1 MVGRLSATVT
11 RISDGRSLLMGYP
24 WGMAPVKVGE
34 VPAPEVVDV
43 LQGTTPADMQR
54 IIGAQYMNNGII
66 PNGGLSVE
74 GTSSMAY
81 KVNAGAAFMWTSSA
95 AKTGIII
102 PVETQTVNTVPAPAT
117 GSRTDVVYV
126 DTQGVVHVAQAS
138 THPTGIQIAKFTV
151 PAGITATTAAQ
162 QSINRSFAVPTG
174 GALGRMAHWT
184 DPGGGAATMQESV
197 KTVQRFALPSDRLVE
212 IRVTTTMRSVASPGS
227 MYFDM
232 ILESPAGSVRRR
244 LDVAHTPDWD
254 TRSAT
259 WSFGTGA
266 GENILTVK
274 TVGTKG
280 GTWQFSSGGSVTE
293 VSLWDQGVLR

>member
-1 MVGRLSATVT
+1 
-11 RISDGRSLLMGYP
+11 MGYP
-24 WGMAPVKVGE
+24 LGKAPIKIGE
-34 VPAPEVVDV
+34 APAPETVDI

-81 KVNAGAAFMWTSSA
+81 KVNAGVAFMWTSSA
-95 AKTGIII
+95 ARTGILI
-102 PVETQTVNTVPAPAT
+102 PVEETVVETAPAPAT
-117 GSRTDVVYV
+117 GSRQDVIYV
-126 DTQGVVHVAQAS
+126 DTLGVVHVAQAS
-138 THPTGIQIAKFTV
+138 THPTGIQIARFTV
-151 PAGITATTAAQ
+151 PAGITATSAAQ
-162 QSINRSFAVPTG
+162 QRIDRSFAVPTG

-184 DPGGGAATMQESV
+184 DPGGGAATMQEST
-197 KTVQRFALPSDRLVE
+197 KTVERFALPSDRLVE
-212 IRVTTTMRSVASPGS
+212 IRVTTTLRSVAGPGS

-232 ILESPAGSVRRR
+232 TLESPAGQVRRR

-254 TRSAT
+254 TRSAS

-266 GENILTVK
+266 GENVLTVK

>member
-1 MVGRLSATVT
+1 
-11 RISDGRSLLMGYP
+11 MGYP
-24 WGMAPVKVGE
+24 LGKAPIKIGE
-34 VPAPEVVDV
+34 APAPETVDI

-66 PNGGLSVE
+66 PNGGLRVE

-81 KVNAGAAFMWTSSA
+81 KVNAGVAFMWTSSA
-95 AKTGIII
+95 AKTGILV
-102 PVETQTVNTVPAPAT
+102 PVEETVVETVPAPAT
-117 GSRTDVVYV
+117 GSRTDVIYV
-126 DTQGVVHVAQAS
+126 DTLGVVHVAQAS
-138 THPTGIQIAKFTV
+138 THPTGIQIARFTV
-151 PAGITATTAAQ
+151 PAGITATSAAQ
-162 QSINRSFAVPTG
+162 QRIDRSFAVPTG
-174 GALGRMAHWT
+174 GALGRMAHWS
-184 DPGGGAATMQESV
+184 DPGGGAATMQEST
-197 KTVQRFALPSDRLVE
+197 KTVERFVLPSDRLVE
-212 IRVTTTMRSVASPGS
+212 IRVSTTLRSVAGPGS

-232 ILESPAGSVRRR
+232 TLESPAGQVRRR

-254 TRSAT
+254 TRSAS

-266 GENILTVK
+266 GENVLTVK

>member
-1 MVGRLSATVT
+1 
-11 RISDGRSLLMGYP
+11 MGYP
-24 WGMAPVKVGE
+24 LGKAPIKIGE
-34 VPAPEVVDV
+34 APAPETVDI

-81 KVNAGAAFMWTSSA
+81 KVNAGVAFMWTSSA
-95 AKTGIII
+95 AKTGILI
-102 PVETQTVNTVPAPAT
+102 PVEETVVETIPAPAT
-117 GSRTDVVYV
+117 GSRQDVIYV
-126 DTQGVVHVAQAS
+126 DTLGVVHVAQAS
-138 THPTGIQIAKFTV
+138 THPTGIQIARFTV
-151 PAGITATTAAQ
+151 PAGITATSAAQ
-162 QSINRSFAVPTG
+162 QRIDRSFAVPTG

-184 DPGGGAATMQESV
+184 DPGGGAATMKEST
-197 KTVQRFALPSDRLVE
+197 KTVERFVLPSDRLVE
-212 IRVTTTMRSVASPGS
+212 IRVTTTMRSVAGAGS

-232 ILESPAGSVRRR
+232 TLESPAGQVRRR

-254 TRSAT
+254 TRSAS

>member
-1 MVGRLSATVT
+1 
-11 RISDGRSLLMGYP
+11 MGYP
-24 WGMAPVKVGE
+24 LGKAPIKIGE
-34 VPAPEVVDV
+34 APAPETVDI

-54 IIGAQYMNNGII
+54 ILGAQYMNNGIL

-81 KVNAGAAFMWTSSA
+81 KVNAGVAFMWTSSA
-95 AKTGIII
+95 AKTGILI
-102 PVETQTVNTVPAPAT
+102 PVEETVVETVPAPAT
-117 GSRTDVVYV
+117 GSRQDVIYI
-126 DTQGVVHVAQAS
+126 DTLGVVHVAQAS
-138 THPTGIQIAKFTV
+138 THPTGIQIARFTV
-151 PAGITATTAAQ
+151 PAGITATSAAQ
-162 QSINRSFAVPTG
+162 QRIDRSFAVPTG

-184 DPGGGAATMQESV
+184 DPGGGAATMQEST
-197 KTVQRFALPSDRLVE
+197 KTVERFVLPSDRLVE
-212 IRVTTTMRSVASPGS
+212 IRVTTTLRSVAGPGS

-232 ILESPAGSVRRR
+232 TLESPAGQVRRR

-254 TRSAT
+254 TRSAS

>member
-1 MVGRLSATVT
+1 
-11 RISDGRSLLMGYP
+11 MGYP
-24 WGMAPVKVGE
+24 LGKAPIKIGE
-34 VPAPEVVDV
+34 APAPETVDI

-54 IIGAQYMNNGII
+54 ILGAQYMNNGIL

-81 KVNAGAAFMWTSSA
+81 KVNAGVAFMWTSSA
-95 AKTGIII
+95 AKTGILI
-102 PVETQTVNTVPAPAT
+102 PVEETVVETVPAPAT
-117 GSRTDVVYV
+117 GSRQDVLYI
-126 DTQGVVHVAQAS
+126 DTLGVVHVAQAS
-138 THPTGIQIAKFTV
+138 THPTGIQIARFTV
-151 PAGITATTAAQ
+151 PAGITATSAAQ
-162 QSINRSFAVPTG
+162 QRIDRSFAVPTG

-184 DPGGGAATMQESV
+184 DPGGGAATMQEST
-197 KTVQRFALPSDRLVE
+197 KTVERFVLPSDRLVE
-212 IRVTTTMRSVASPGS
+212 IRVTTTLRSVAGPGS

-232 ILESPAGSVRRR
+232 TLESPAGQVRRR

-254 TRSAT
+254 TRSAS